1 MTIKKTISA
10 SITGVE
16 TPYTYTF
23 SSGSSLISFSNQ
35 TGTSSASSLTTE
47 IMYPDEDS
55 ITLYPV
61 KLTVVSAKGCTTTKT
76 FTLTS
81 PCGTLSGI
89 TQTQSG
95 YSVTRTVSAPGC
107 TACRFTWSYD
117 AGVLNLENQID
128 SPFSSTATFK
138 PVSGRSLPASTVVI
152 SNATDCN
159 GCQLASFSNFLIG
172 APSIEVSNNIYIDC
186 ANDQGVYQ
194 DFFDVQTSGS
204 DTPIDLSTI
213 DVGFTSVNVFSVSI
227 EPGVPTAKSAR
238 VRFFQNQVPT
248 VESGSFIV
256 YAKDIYGVPTTI
268 AGSLTVATCSR
279 VGNIRAS
286 AVMPTATIVPTTVTS
301 GDTVVIPVTNKVAS
315 IVTPDWNTAQILA
328 TPVYAS
334 PSIAFRTTP
343 EGEQVIDYE
352 YAGVDDLFAWTVDD
366 TDGNTLTP
374 STVSITALPT
384 APVANTDNVQ
394 MVIGETENFNVLG
407 NDTSSAG
414 LVPGTLRIVT
424 QSTSGGTAVA
434 NSDGTI
440 TYTSDVTDT
449 GGTIVEYK
457 VNDIYGQESNT
468 GALVITRIS
477 AGNPNST
484 SLCAVA
490 SASVGINL
498 FDLLAGTRI
507 VNTTGTWSNLGTA
520 SPSPTAPVLYNDDIT
535 FTQGT
540 HAAGTHTYRYTVTS
554 GSATDTA
561 DVAVQFI
568 TYARPSNNECAGAT
582 VISFSGR
589 GANSTLSDQNLE
601 ETCPGF
607 AAATLSATAT
617 PSSWGLY
624 SYSSDVWYA
633 FTATPYY
640 DTISMSYVD
649 YPILVNI
656 NGANYGVDD
665 GMFASAVAIYDGT
678 CGALVERSA
687 NVADVNAQ
695 NISAQVTMSGST
707 AKNYFIRVSAIT
719 GYEGKYS
726 VNIRA

>member
-10 SITGVE
+10 SISGVE

-35 TGTSSASSLTTE
+35 TGTSSAASLTTE
-47 IMYPDEDS
+47 INYPDEDS
-55 ITLYPV
+55 IALYPV
-61 KLTVVSAKGCTTTKT
+61 KLTVVSAKGCITTKT

-81 PCGTLSGI
+81 PCGTLSGLS
-89 TQTQSG
+89 QTQSG
-95 YSVTRTVSAPGC
+95 YKVTRTVSAVGC
-107 TACRFTWSYD
+107 TACTFTWSYD
-117 AGVLNLENQID
+117 AGVLDLESQVD

-138 PVSGRSLPASTVVI
+138 PVTGRSLPASTVVI
-152 SNATDCN
+152 STATDCN
-159 GCQLASFSNFLIG
+159 GCELSSFSNFVIG
-172 APSIEVSNNIYIDC
+172 TPSITISNNLYVDC
-186 ANDQGVYQ
+186 ADDSGVYQ
-194 DFFDVQTSGS
+194 DFVDVQTSGS
-204 DTPIDLSTI
+204 DTPIDMSSI
-213 DVGFTSVNVFSVSI
+213 DVTYTSINVFSVSI
-227 EPGVPTAKSAR
+227 EVLTSNPKTAR
-238 VRFFQNQVPT
+238 VRFFQNQTPVA
-248 VESGSFIV
+248 EDGSFTIH
-256 YAKDIYGVPTTI
+256 AKDIYGVPTTI
-268 AGSLTVATCSR
+268 SGTLAVRTCSR
-279 VGNIRAS
+279 VGNITAS
-286 AVMPTATIVPTTVTS
+286 TIIPTAFNVPTSVTS
-301 GDTVVIPVTNKVAS
+301 GDNVVIPVTAKVAS
-315 IVTPDWNTAQILA
+315 IIGADWNTAQVLA

-334 PSIAFRTTP
+334 PSIGFRTTP

-352 YAGVDDLFAWTVDD
+352 YAGVDDLFAWTLDD
-366 TDGNTLTP
+366 LDGNTLPP
-374 STVSITALPT
+374 STVSITALP
-384 APVANTDNVQ
+384 AVPVANTDNVAI
-394 MVIGETENFNVLG
+394 VIGESEDFNVLA
-407 NDTSSAG
+407 NDTSTAG

-449 GGTIVEYK
+449 GGTIVQYK

-468 GALVITRIS
+468 GSVVITRIS

-484 SLCAVA
+484 TLCAVA
-490 SASVGINL
+490 LDSVTINL

-540 HAAGTHTYRYTVTS
+540 DAAGTHTYRYTVTS

-561 DVAVQFI
+561 DIAVTFA
-568 TYARPSNNECAGAT
+568 TYSPPSNNECAGAT

-589 GANSTLSDQNLE
+589 GGNSTLSDQNLE
-601 ETCPGF
+601 ATCPGF
-607 AAATLSATAT
+607 AAATLSATPA
-617 PSSWGLY
+617 PSSWGLF
-624 SYSSDVWYA
+624 SYTSDVWYA

-640 DTISMSYVD
+640 DTISMTYLD

-656 NGANYGVDD
+656 NGANYGVDE
-665 GMFASAVAIYDGT
+665 GMFASAIAIYDGT

-707 AKNYFIRVSAIT
+707 AKNYFVRVSSIT

-726 VNIRA
+726 VNVRA

>member
-10 SITGVE
+10 SISGVE

-23 SSGSSLISFSNQ
+23 SSTSSLISFSNQ

-47 IMYPDEDS
+47 INYPDEDS

-61 KLTVVSAKGCTTTKT
+61 SLTVVSAKGCTTTKV
-76 FTLTS
+76 FDLTS
-81 PCGTLSGI
+81 PCGTLSGT

-95 YSVTRTVSAPGC
+95 YKVTRTVSAPGC
-107 TACRFTWSYD
+107 TACTFTWSYD
-117 AGVLNLENQID
+117 AGVLDLESQVD

-138 PVSGRSLPASTVVI
+138 PVTGRSLPASTVVI

-159 GCQLASFSNFLIG
+159 GCELTSFSNFTIG
-172 APSIEVSNNIYIDC
+172 TPTISVSNNLYIDC
-186 ANDQGVYQ
+186 ANDEGVYQ
-194 DFFDVQTSGS
+194 DFFDIQFGS
-204 DTPIDLSTI
+204 SSSPIDTSTL
-213 DVGFTSVNVFSVSI
+213 DVGFNSVNVFNVTI
-227 EPGVPTAKSAR
+227 DAGVPNVNSAR

-248 VESGSFIV
+248 AESGSFTV

-268 AGSLTVATCSR
+268 AGTITVVSCSR
-279 VGNIRAS
+279 VGNVTAS
-286 AVMPTATIVPTTVTS
+286 TIVPTATNVATTVLT
-301 GDTVVIPVTNKVAS
+301 GDTVVIPVTGKVAS
-315 IVTPDWNTAQILA
+315 IIGADWNTAQILG

-352 YAGVDDLFAWTVDD
+352 YAGVDDLFAWTLDD
-366 TDGNTLTP
+366 LDGNTLPP

-384 APVANTDNVQ
+384 PPVANTDNVQ
-394 MVIGETENFNVLG
+394 MVIGETEDFNVLS
-407 NDTSSAG
+407 NDTSTAG

-440 TYTSDVTDT
+440 SFTSDVTDT
-449 GGTIVEYK
+449 GGTIVQYK

-468 GALVITRIS
+468 GSVIITRIS
-477 AGNPNST
+477 AGTSNST
-484 SLCAVA
+484 TLCAVA
-490 SASVGINL
+490 LDAVTINL
-498 FDLLAGTRI
+498 FDLLAGTRV

-520 SPSPTAPVLYNDDIT
+520 TPSPAAPVLYNDDIT

-540 HAAGTHTYRYTVTS
+540 DAAGIHTYRYTVTN

-561 DVAVQFI
+561 DIAVTFA
-568 TYARPSNNECAGAT
+568 TYSPPSNNECAGAT

-589 GANSTLSDQNLE
+589 GGNSTLSDQNLE
-601 ETCPGF
+601 ATCPGF
-607 AAATLSATAT
+607 AAATLSVTAL
-617 PSSWGLY
+617 PSSWGLF
-624 SYSSDVWYA
+624 SYTSDVWYA

-640 DTISMSYVD
+640 DTISMTYVD

-707 AKNYFIRVSAIT
+707 SKNYFIRVSSIT

-726 VNIRA
+726 VNVRA

>member
-23 SSGSSLISFSNQ
+23 SSTSSLISFSNQ

-47 IMYPDEDS
+47 INYPDEDS

-76 FTLTS
+76 FDLTS
-81 PCGTLSGI
+81 PCGTLSGT

-95 YSVTRTVSAPGC
+95 YSVTRTVSSPGC
-107 TACRFTWSYD
+107 TACTFTWSYD
-117 AGVLNLENQID
+117 AGVLELVNQID
-128 SPFSSTATFK
+128 NPFVSSVNFR
-138 PVSGRSLPASTVVI
+138 PVSGRSLPASTIVRSTAI
-152 SNATDCN
+152 DCN
-159 GCQLASFSNFLIG
+159 GCELSSSSSFVIG
-172 APSIEVSNNIYIDC
+172 TPSITVSNNLYIDC
-186 ANDQGVYQ
+186 ANDEGVYQ

-204 DTPIDLSTI
+204 DSPIDLSTI
-213 DVGFTSVNVFSVSI
+213 DVGFTSVNVFNVTI
-227 EPGVPTAKSAR
+227 EPGVPNATSAR
-238 VRFFQNQVPT
+238 VRFFQNQIPT
-248 VESGSFIV
+248 AEDGSFKV
-256 YAKDIYGVPTTI
+256 YAKDIYGVPTTVGGTI
-268 AGSLTVATCSR
+268 AVRTCSR
-279 VGNIRAS
+279 VGNITAS
-286 AVMPTATIVPTTVTS
+286 TIVPTATNVPTSVTS
-301 GDTVVIPVTNKVAS
+301 GDTVVIPVTGKVAS
-315 IVTPDWNTAQILA
+315 IIGPDWNTAQILG

-352 YAGVDDLFAWTVDD
+352 YAGVDDLFAWTLDD
-366 TDGNTLTP
+366 LDGNTLPP

-384 APVANTDNVQ
+384 APVANTDNVAI
-394 MVIGETENFNVLG
+394 VIGESEDFNVLA
-407 NDTSSAG
+407 NDTSTAG

-449 GGTIVEYK
+449 GGTIVQYK

-468 GALVITRIS
+468 GSVIITRIS
-477 AGNPNST
+477 AGTSNST
-484 SLCAVA
+484 TLCAVA
-490 SASVGINL
+490 LASTTINL

-520 SPSPTAPVLYNDDIT
+520 SPSPTAPVLYDDDIT

-561 DVAVQFI
+561 DVAVTFA
-568 TYARPSNNECAGAT
+568 TYSPPSNNECAGAT

-589 GANSTLSDQNLE
+589 GGNSTLSDQNLE
-601 ETCPGF
+601 ATCPGF
-607 AAATLSATAT
+607 AAATLSATPT
-617 PSSWGLY
+617 PSSWGLF
-624 SYSSDVWYA
+624 SYTSDVWYA

-640 DTISMSYVD
+640 DTISMTYID

-656 NGANYGVDD
+656 NGANYGVDE

-707 AKNYFIRVSAIT
+707 SKNYFIRVSSIT

-726 VNIRA
+726 VNVRA

>member
-10 SITGVE
+10 SISGVE

-23 SSGSSLISFSNQ
+23 SSASSLISFSNQ
-35 TGTSSASSLTTE
+35 TGTSSAASLTTE
-47 IMYPDEDS
+47 INYPDEDS

-61 KLTVVSAKGCTTTKT
+61 SLTTVSAKGCTTTKV
-76 FTLTS
+76 FNLTS
-81 PCGTLSGI
+81 PCGNLSGVS
-89 TQTQSG
+89 QTQSG

-107 TACRFTWSYD
+107 TACTFTWSYD
-117 AGVLNLENQID
+117 AGVLTLENQVD
-128 SPFSSTATFK
+128 APFSSTATFK
-138 PVSGRSLPASTVVI
+138 PVTGRSLPASTVVI
-152 SNATDCN
+152 SNAIDCN
-159 GCQLASFSNFLIG
+159 GCELSSFSNFVIG
-172 APSIEVSNNIYIDC
+172 TPSIEVSNNLYLDC
-186 ANDQGVYQ
+186 ADDTGVYR
-194 DFFDVQTSGS
+194 DFTDVITLGS
-204 DTPIDLSTI
+204 DTPIDLNSI
-213 DVGFTSVNVFSVSI
+213 DMSYTSINVFNTQFEIDNDNKKVRVKIFQFST
-227 EPGVPTAKSAR
+227 PTSEDGT
-238 VRFFQNQVPT
+238 FT
-248 VESGSFIV
+248 IH
-256 YAKDIYGVPTTI
+256 AKDIYGVPTTVSGTI
-268 AGSLTVATCSR
+268 TVRSCSR
-279 VGNIRAS
+279 VGNIVAS
-286 AVMPTATIVPTTVTS
+286 TILPTATNVATSVLS
-301 GDTVVIPVTNKVAS
+301 GDTVVIPVTGKVAS
-315 IVTPDWNTAQILA
+315 IIGADWNTAQVLA

-334 PSIAFRTTP
+334 PSIGFRTTP

-352 YAGVDDLFAWTVDD
+352 YAGVDDLFAWTLDD
-366 TDGNTLTP
+366 LDGNTLPP
-374 STVSITALPT
+374 STVSITALPA

-394 MVIGETENFNVLG
+394 MVIGETENFNVLA
-407 NDTSSAG
+407 NDTSTPG

-440 TYTSDVTDT
+440 TFTSDVTDT
-449 GGTIVEYK
+449 GGTLVQYK

-468 GALVITRIS
+468 GSVVITRIS
-477 AGNPNST
+477 AGTSNST
-484 SLCAVA
+484 TLCAVA
-490 SASVGINL
+490 LDSVTINL
-498 FDLLAGTRI
+498 FDLLAGTRV

-540 HAAGTHTYRYTVTS
+540 DAAGTHTYRYTVTN

-561 DVAVQFI
+561 DIAVTFA
-568 TYARPSNNECAGAT
+568 TYSPPSNNECAGAT

-589 GANSTLSDQNLE
+589 GGNSTLSDQNLE
-601 ETCPGF
+601 ATCPGF
-607 AAATLSATAT
+607 AAATLSVTAL
-617 PSSWGLY
+617 PSSWGLF
-624 SYSSDVWYA
+624 SYTSDVWYA

-640 DTISMSYVD
+640 DTISMTYVD

-656 NGANYGVDD
+656 NGANYGVDE

-707 AKNYFIRVSAIT
+707 AKNYFVRVSSIT

-726 VNIRA
+726 VNVRA

>member
-1 MTIKKTISA
+1 MSIKKTISA
-10 SITGVE
+10 SIAGVE

-23 SSGSSLISFSNQ
+23 SSSSTLISFSNQ

-61 KLTVVSAKGCTTTKT
+61 TLQVVSAKGCITTKT
-76 FTLTS
+76 FNLTS
-81 PCGTLSGI
+81 PCGTLSG
-89 TQTQSG
+89 TSQTQSG
-95 YSVTRTVSAPGC
+95 YKVTRTVSAPGC
-107 TACRFTWSYD
+107 TGCTFTWSYD
-117 AGVLNLENQID
+117 AGVLTLESQVD

-138 PVSGRSLPASTVVI
+138 PVTGRSLPGSTVVI
-152 SNATDCN
+152 SNAIDCN
-159 GCQLASFSNFLIG
+159 GCELSSFSNFRIG
-172 APSIEVSNNIYIDC
+172 TPSIEVSNNIYIDC
-186 ANDQGVYQ
+186 ANDEGVYQ

-204 DTPIDLSTI
+204 NSPIDLSTI
-213 DVGFTSVNVFSVSI
+213 DVSFTSVNVFSVSI
-227 EPGVPTAKSAR
+227 EAGVPNATSAR
-238 VRFFQNQVPT
+238 VRFFQNQTPT
-248 VESGSFIV
+248 LESGTFTV
-256 YAKDIYGVPTTI
+256 HAKDIYGVPTSVSGT
-268 AGSLTVATCSR
+268 LTVSGCTR
-279 VGNIRAS
+279 VGNIIAS
-286 AVMPTATIVPTTVTS
+286 TIIPTATNVPTSVSS

-315 IVTPDWNTAQILA
+315 IISPDWNTAQILA
-328 TPVYAS
+328 SPVYAS

-366 TDGNTLTP
+366 MDGNTLAP
-374 STVSITALPT
+374 STVSITTLPS

-394 MVIGETENFNVLG
+394 MVIGETEIFNVLG

-449 GGTIVEYK
+449 GGTLVQYK
-457 VNDIYGQESNT
+457 VNDIYGQESST
-468 GALVITRIS
+468 GSVVITRIS
-477 AGNPNST
+477 AGTSSST
-484 SLCAVA
+484 SLCAV
-490 SASVGINL
+490 SGDSVTITL
-498 FDLLAGTRI
+498 SDYLVGTRI

-520 SPSPTAPVLYNDDIT
+520 SPSPTAPVAFNDTIT

-561 DVAVQFI
+561 DVAVTFI
-568 TYARPSNNECAGAT
+568 TFSRPSNNECAGAT

-601 ETCPGF
+601 ETCPGY
-607 AAATLSATAT
+607 AAATYSATAT
-617 PSSWGLY
+617 PSAWGLY

-656 NGANYGVDD
+656 NGANYGVDE

-707 AKNYFIRVSAIT
+707 AKNYFIRVSAVS